1 MSRNYD
7 ARESQVFVRVPQV
20 EIRYDKNNVPDITY
34 VELFAIVDGDNKLQH
49 LDGVGVQVRLDINKI
64 TEPVQ
69 CVDPITGEPIPGMS
83 VTKEQLVLGLLA
95 FIRADQ
101 KRRDL
106 QNNG

>member
-1 MSRNYD
+1 MPRNYD
-7 ARESQVFVRVPQV
+7 ARDSQVFVRVPQV

-34 VELFAIVDGDNKLQH
+34 VELFAIVDADNKLQH
-49 LDGVGVQVRLDINKI
+49 LDGVGVQVKLDISKI

-69 CVDPITGEPIPGMS
+69 CVHPVTSEPIPGMT

-101 KRRDL
+101 QRRDAE
-106 QNNG
+106 G